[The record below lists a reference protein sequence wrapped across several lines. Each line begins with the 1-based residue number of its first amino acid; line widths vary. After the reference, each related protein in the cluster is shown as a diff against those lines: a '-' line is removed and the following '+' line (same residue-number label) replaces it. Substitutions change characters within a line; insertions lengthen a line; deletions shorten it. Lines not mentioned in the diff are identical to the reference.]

1 MKKILNWRDKYALAL
16 QENLTIK
23 DIMLLRDC
31 GQPKATAIRDAAV
44 QYCVDN
50 KLETTVRGV
59 NTEAVFEITGMNLQY
74 YYNKMMQEQH
84 YLTCL
89 EV

>member
-1 MKKILNWRDKYALAL
+1 MNRLSWKDKYHMAL

-44 QYCVDN
+44 QYCIDN

-59 NTEAVFEITGMNLQY
+59 NTEAVFETTGFDLQY
-74 YYNKMMQEQH
+74 YYNKMMQEQK

>member
-1 MKKILNWRDKYALAL
+1 M
-16 QENLTIK
+16 NL
-23 DIMLLRDC
+23 L
-31 GQPKATAIRDAAV
+31 
-44 QYCVDN
+44 DN

>member
-1 MKKILNWRDKYALAL
+1 MKKILSWREKYLLAL
-16 QENLTIK
+16 KEKLTINE
-23 DIMLLRDC
+23 IMLLRDC
-31 GQPKATAIRDAAV
+31 GQPKATVIRDAAV
-44 QYCVDN
+44 QYCLDN

-59 NTEAVFEITGMNLQY
+59 NTEAVFEMTGTNLQY